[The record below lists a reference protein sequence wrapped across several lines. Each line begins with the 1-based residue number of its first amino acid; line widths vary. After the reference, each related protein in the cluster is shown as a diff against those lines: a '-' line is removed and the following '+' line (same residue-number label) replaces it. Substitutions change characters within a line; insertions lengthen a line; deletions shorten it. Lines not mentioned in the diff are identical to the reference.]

1 MYQLQKNIPI
11 VLSQPNL
18 WTAWL
23 ELLTLLNISH
33 PEIQDLNGS
42 CSVIP
47 LYFSLNQHLIKGMIK
62 LLLTDPKLTPL
73 IRKNSLI
80 AFSSLEEAGSLDYL
94 SKEKIRNIIAKA
106 DMPDP
111 FGGLMMI
118 DRASN
123 IPDFAIIHIK
133 HFQTKIALIDTDN
146 QNSKEILESI
156 KQEIINILSY
166 AS

>member
-1 MYQLQKNIPI
+1 
-11 VLSQPNL
+11 
-18 WTAWL
+18 
-23 ELLTLLNISH
+23 
-33 PEIQDLNGS
+33 
-42 CSVIP
+42 
-47 LYFSLNQHLIKGMIK
+47 MIK